1 MTLFTHLLASLRRPD
16 HWIYA
21 SWLDV
26 VGRYRRNR
34 LGLLWLFVPT
44 AVYIWGIGGFLGAM
58 QPGLDLPRFFA
69 HVALGFTLFRL
80 VVTVLTDA
88 TSVFANSQG
97 YIYDGSLRLTDF
109 LLRSLARSWFYFMLT
124 LPMVAVVVMGSPDA
138 TWSGV
143 APSVAAFVVDLLILL
158 FLSVSVALLGARLPD
173 LHELIGSAV
182 MALFLLTPIVWDAV
196 SAPAGTLRGALM
208 RGNPLF
214 HMVESVRAPLL
225 GQPVEPLTYA
235 YLGALLVASFL
246 VAILAYQRFAR
257 RVPVWL

>member
-1 MTLFTHLLASLRRPD
+1 MQLFRHLAASLRRPD

-26 VGRYRRNR
+26 VSRYRRNR

-58 QPGLDLPRFFA
+58 QPGLNLPRFFA

-88 TSVFANSQG
+88 TSVFSASQN

-124 LPMVAVVVMGSPDA
+124 LPMVAVVVLGSPDA
-138 TWSGV
+138 TWEGIAPAAV
-143 APSVAAFVVDLLILL
+143 AFIADLGILL
-158 FLSVSVALLGARLPD
+158 FLSVALALVGARFPD
-173 LHELIGSAV
+173 LHELLGSAV
-182 MALFLLTPIVWDAV
+182 MALFLLTPIVWDA
-196 SAPAGTLRGALM
+196 SGAPAGTLHGALM

-225 GQPVEPLTYA
+225 GDTVEPLTYL
-235 YLGALLVASFL
+235 YLGILLASSMLVAVLS
-246 VAILAYQRFAR
+246 YQRFAR